1 VTVYRNRTS
10 ACVVL
15 LTKTTEESKQ
25 RHFYVVFTVVE
36 DFYSLDFQSRK
47 TSCKDQTADIFG
59 GGKWQLVVVPFSGG
73 KMNETCCA

>member
-1 VTVYRNRTS
+1 
-10 ACVVL
+10 
-15 LTKTTEESKQ
+15 
-25 RHFYVVFTVVE
+25 VVFTVVE